1 MGFHT
6 GAYATVWEIT
16 ETGSKFSKIRIST
29 SRKDKESDEYVTD
42 FNGFVSMVGDANKN
56 INLIS
61 DALEVVAA
69 AASRSVPVMCQ
80 TAMTRRLA
88 ASIPILPCSTSRW
101 PMAPRTAASPLESL
115 PRKSSRRASRPL
127 HWQMKSRTMTTRIC
141 RSK

>member
-61 DALEVVAA
+61 DA
-69 AASRSVPVMCQ
+69 SRSVPVMCR
-80 TAMTRRLA
+80 TAMIKRLA
-88 ASIPILPCSTSRW
+88 ASIPISPCSTSRW
-101 PMAPRTAASPLESL
+101 PMAPRTAASQLESL
-115 PRKSSRRASRPL
+115 LRKSSRRASRPL
-127 HWQMKSRTMTTRIC
+127 PWRMKSRTMTTRIC
-141 RSK
+141 RSN

>member
-56 INLIS
+56 IILIS
-61 DALEVVAA
+61 DALEGGGRCRIKIGSCDV
-69 AASRSVPVMCQ
+69 SNRYD
-80 TAMTRRLA
+80 RRTLVGRRVFFRHVR
-88 ASIPILPCSTSRW
+88 LRDGRW
-101 PMAPRTAASPLESL
+101 LQGQRQVSWKA
-115 PRKSSRRASRPL
+115 
-127 HWQMKSRTMTTRIC
+127 C
-141 RSK
+141 